1 MDTSQESLEFE
12 NAKLKFEK
20 ADLEL
25 NGTVLMLNKACSMY
39 NYVKQYGVDKSFVRM
54 HNEHSELD
62 AMANMIYPCTESFD
76 SYPSD
81 IAKYE
86 QACMEGI
93 MSGIKSA
100 IDYVLKKLKQ
110 LGAFIMDLVRK
121 FINLFRHTEEDTKKE
136 AALLAGAAENMSPGE
151 EVKVEENSDNVAKA
165 ADKLDEK
172 VQDIMKEDKK
182 LQEVKDYIDQ
192 LTNEALQRAKGNQG
206 TSAIGYTSTNQG
218 TPSIGYTSTRKAEQT
233 TDSGQAS
240 DAGLHQKE
248 FEDLYVNWHKN
259 INSNNSYDKIPT
271 DIKKVCDEIAGS
283 LHDLGNGTITFRT
296 KSDVIKFIEK
306 GKTHTSLVLGMCDI
320 LDKSD
325 KELKKLIDYYTKQL
339 EMYKSGNKDLPPATS
354 RQIIA
359 YITQCI
365 KYMQLIARRNMK
377 VRSAIILSLKSTGY
391 AYRQIREAIAETD
404 KASKKMKIPTNVD
417 QISRKI
423 NW

>member
-25 NGTVLMLNKACSMY
+25 NGTVLMLNEACSMY

-151 EVKVEENSDNVAKA
+151 EVKVEENSDDIIKT

-172 VQDIMKEDKK
+172 VQDIVDEDKK
-182 LQEVKDYIDQ
+182 LQEVKDYIDK
-192 LTNEALQRAKGNQG
+192 LTNEALQHAKGNQG
-206 TSAIGYTSTNQG
+206 TSAIGYT
-218 TPSIGYTSTRKAEQT
+218 PTRKAKQT
-233 TDSGQAS
+233 TSSS
-240 DAGLHQKE
+240 DQDPDMNMAETE
-248 FEDLYVNWHKN
+248 FNIYMNYIGNLDLTKDHA
-259 INSNNSYDKIPT
+259 DIPNEL
-271 DIKKVCDEIAGS
+271 KKLCANIAGS
-283 LHDLGNGTITFRT
+283 LRDLGSGTITFRN
-296 KSDVIKFIEK
+296 KSDVIKFIDK
-306 GKTHTSLVLGMCDI
+306 GKISVAAAARMCDI
-320 LDKSD
+320 LEKSD
-325 KELKKLIDYYTKQL
+325 KEINKLIDYFTKLVDKYRKNHRVSEDRL
-339 EMYKSGNKDLPPATS
+339 ERAHMEYL
-354 RQIIA
+354 
-359 YITQCI
+359 TQCI
-365 KYMQLIARRNMK
+365 RYMDLIARRNMK
-377 VRSAIILSLKSTGY
+377 VRSAIIFSFKSTGY
-391 AYRQIREAIAETD
+391 AYKQIRQAIAHTD
-404 KASKKMKIPTNVD
+404 RVSKRMKIKT
-417 QISRKI
+417 Q
-423 NW
+423 

>member
-1 MDTSQESLEFE
+1 MDISQESLEFE

-39 NYVKQYGVDKSFVRM
+39 NYVKQYGVDK
-54 HNEHSELD
+54 
-62 AMANMIYPCTESFD
+62 A
-76 SYPSD
+76 
-81 IAKYE
+81 
-86 QACMEGI
+86 EGI

-151 EVKVEENSDNVAKA
+151 EVKVEENSDDIIKT

-172 VQDIMKEDKK
+172 VQDIKKDSDK
-182 LQEVKDYIDQ
+182 LQAVKDYIDK

-248 FEDLYVNWHKN
+248 FDDLYVNWHKN
-259 INSNNSYDKIPT
+259 IISNNSYDKIPT

-320 LDKSD
+320 IDKSD

>member
-39 NYVKQYGVDKSFVRM
+39 NYVKQYGVDKAFVRM

-62 AMANMIYPCTESFD
+62 AMTNMSYPGLESFFN
-76 SYPSD
+76 YPSD

-151 EVKVEENSDNVAKA
+151 EVKVEENSDDIIKT

-172 VQDIMKEDKK
+172 VQDIKKDSDK
-182 LQEVKDYIDQ
+182 LQAVKDYIDK

-206 TSAIGYTSTNQG
+206 T
-218 TPSIGYTSTRKAEQT
+218 PSIGYTSTRKAGQT
-233 TDSGQAS
+233 IDSGHDFDINVARTEFNIYM
-240 DAGLHQKE
+240 DYLHNM
-248 FEDLYVNWHKN
+248 DLTKDH
-259 INSNNSYDKIPT
+259 T
-271 DIKKVCDEIAGS
+271 DIPNELKKVCDEISGS

-296 KSDVIKFIEK
+296 KSDVIKFIDK
-306 GKTHTSLVLGMCDI
+306 GNISGYAAQRMCDI

-325 KELKKLIDYYTKQL
+325 KELKKLIDLYTKDL
-339 EMYKSGNKDLPPATS
+339 EELKRDSRIVSVPKSAINYT
-354 RQIIA
+354 
-359 YITQCI
+359 TQCI
-365 KYMQLIARRNMK
+365 KYMQLIAKRNMK
-377 VRSAIILSLKSTGY
+377 IRSAIIFSFRSTGY
-391 AYRQIREAIAETD
+391 AYKQIRKAIARTD
-404 KASKKMKIPTNVD
+404 NATRRMKIKT
-417 QISRKI
+417 Q
-423 NW
+423 

>member
-151 EVKVEENSDNVAKA
+151 EVKVEENSDDIIKA

-172 VQDIMKEDKK
+172 VQDIQKDSDKI
-182 LQEVKDYIDQ
+182 QAVKDYIDQ
-192 LTNEALQRAKGNQG
+192 LTHETLQRAKGNQG

-218 TPSIGYTSTRKAEQT
+218 TPSIGYTSTRKANKT
-233 TDSGQAS
+233 TSGSDQDSDMNPEEIENRIFS
-240 DAGLHQKE
+240 DFVEYAGANWLKDQI
-248 FEDLYVNWHKN
+248 DLP
-259 INSNNSYDKIPT
+259 SEL
-271 DIKKVCDEIAGS
+271 KKVCNEIAGS
-283 LHDLGNGTITFRT
+283 LRDLGNGTITFRT
-296 KSDVIKFIEK
+296 KSDVIKFIDK
-306 GKTHTSLVLGMCDI
+306 GKISAAAAARMCDI
-320 LDKSD
+320 IDKSD
-325 KELKKLIDYYTKQL
+325 KELHKLIDHYTKEL
-339 EMYKSGNKDLPPATS
+339 ERYRNNHVTIKPLID
-354 RQIIA
+354 
-359 YITQCI
+359 YVTQCI
-365 KYMQLIARRNMK
+365 KYMQLIANRNMK
-377 VRSAIILSLKSTGY
+377 VRSAIILSFKSTSY
-391 AYRQIREAIAETD
+391 AYNKIRREIAHT
-404 KASKKMKIPTNVD
+404 ARVSKRMKI
-417 QISRKI
+417 I
-423 NW
+423 NEL

>member
-1 MDTSQESLEFE
+1 MDISQESLEFE

-20 ADLEL
+20 AGLEL

-39 NYVKQYGVDKSFVRM
+39 NYVKQYGVDKAFVRM
-54 HNEHSELD
+54 HNEHNELD
-62 AMANMIYPCTESFD
+62 AMVNMIYPCTESFD

-121 FINLFRHTEEDTKKE
+121 FIDLFRHTEEDTKKE

-151 EVKVEENSDNVAKA
+151 EVKVEENSDDVAKA
-165 ADKLDEK
+165 ADKLNEK
-172 VQDIMKEDKK
+172 VQDVVDENKK
-182 LQEVKDYIDQ
+182 LQEVKDYIDK
-192 LTNEALQRAKGNQG
+192 LTNEALQRAKG
-206 TSAIGYTSTNQG
+206 NQG

-248 FEDLYVNWHKN
+248 FEDLYVNWHKH
-259 INSNNSYDKIPT
+259 IISNNSYDKIPT

-283 LHDLGNGTITFRT
+283 LHYLGNGTITFRT

-306 GKTHTSLVLGMCDI
+306 GKIHTSLVLGMCDI

-354 RQIIA
+354 RQIIE

-365 KYMQLIARRNMK
+365 KYMQLIAKRNMK
-377 VRSAIILSLKSTGY
+377 VRSAIILSVKSTGY
-391 AYRQIREAIAETD
+391 AYKQIRKAMARTDNATRRMKFET
-404 KASKKMKIPTNVD
+404 
-417 QISRKI
+417 R
-423 NW
+423 

>member
-151 EVKVEENSDNVAKA
+151 EVKVEENSDDIIKA

-172 VQDIMKEDKK
+172 VQDIQKDSDKI
-182 LQEVKDYIDQ
+182 QAVKDYIDQ
-192 LTNEALQRAKGNQG
+192 LTHETLQRAKGNQG

-320 LDKSD
+320 IDKSD

-404 KASKKMKIPTNVD
+404 KASKRMKIPTNVD